1 MTKAKK
7 GVKSKNKSSR
17 SHLTLE
23 DRAKIE
29 FGLNHGHSFHT
40 IAKAIG
46 KSVATVSMEIDRN
59 CKYIPTKMNNC
70 ALIKD
75 CAVQGL
81 CDATTR
87 KGTCKAFC
95 SNKCIKK
102 CHTLCDDYQPQECD
116 KRLAAPRQICNGCT
130 HINYHCRYNQYI
142 YDAAYADKRAR
153 ELLRSRNQGFDLT
166 DEELAKIDIIITA
179 GVNHGQSPYHIVIS
193 NQEELGI
200 SVSTVYRLI
209 DSGAIGAK
217 NIDLKEKV
225 KRKPRRSQRRIKHAA
240 YIEEMKVGRM
250 WGDYLEFMDENDDLI
265 HPQMDTVEGIKSDS
279 KAILTLHWQALR
291 MQIGIVLDRQNSACV
306 VNALDDI
313 ESLIGTEL
321 FKEAFPIILTDNGSE
336 FDDVFGMERSVFDPK
351 MSRTKVFF
359 CEPNKPN
366 DKGACEKN
374 HRHVREIIPKGT
386 SIENLT
392 QVEVNLMF
400 NNINSYRRKGINGK
414 SAYDLA
420 MAVFPEEFFDI
431 LGLYQIKDTEV
442 TLKPKL
448 LTDFRK
454 GILPEAVPP
463 TEKSDSPDTEAEAS

>member
-1 MTKAKK
+1 MAATNKRSKKA
-7 GVKSKNKSSR
+7 NKR

-29 FGLNHGHSFHT
+29 VGLNHNRSFHS
-40 IAKAIG
+40 IAKDID
-46 KSVATVSMEIDRN
+46 KSVVTVSKEIERN
-59 CKYIPTKMNNC
+59 FTF
-70 ALIKD
+70 IKSN
-75 CAVQGL
+75 
-81 CDATTR
+81 
-87 KGTCKAFC
+87 K
-95 SNKCIKK
+95 NKCIHIHDCGVMHLCDERTRTGICNSLCRKK
-102 CHTLCDDYQPQECD
+102 CVKKCYHICQDYTPAECE
-116 KRLAAPRQICNGCT
+116 KRLAKPRQICNGCPALAQGS
-130 HINYHCRYNQYI
+130 CV
-142 YDAAYADKRAR
+142 YDKYVYKAAEADKTAR
-153 ELLRSRNQGFDLT
+153 ELLRSRNRGFDLT
-166 DEELAKIDIIITA
+166 DEELAKIDIIVTA
-179 GVNHGQSPYHIVIS
+179 GVNRGQSPYHIVASNKAEINIS
-193 NQEELGI
+193 T
-200 SVSTVYRLI
+200 STVYRLI
-209 DSGAIGAK
+209 AAHAI
-217 NIDLKEKV
+217 NTTDLDLKEKV

-250 WGDYLEFMDENDDLI
+250 WRDYLEFMDENDDLI